1 MNRELDSPQ
10 IAPEARFCPDIAE
23 GGVELVKFGS
33 SSFASCAYGER
44 VSDDKIYGT
53 IELMSG
59 TNPKSRQDVERL
71 MQASGIKMR
80 YSSKEIAKDP
90 AQVLEMAAEIGG
102 RLTRVVMAGQGW
114 DSIDYFVDCSSTLPV
129 DIGRRVLGSAGLEIE
144 GVTVK
149 PYRAACAGAVM
160 AFVDTLADEKLQDK
174 RVVICAMETLSQL
187 IACEH
192 FSSDL
197 ENVSVPLI
205 FGDDYAAIAYRPSD
219 FQLVSAQNRI
229 VYDGAPTRFNTDYE
243 IPRGA
248 RCDANG
254 YYVFGNGGRENINV
268 SDDGVFLNIHKPTGG
283 LPFEMDGRAT
293 AKFFIRETVDVIK
306 QVYEDALRRGVSVK
320 KVIMHQPSL
329 RVTDGISRRI
339 RADATLKDLELPDF
353 ILGDIER
360 SNSGSATTLVVWQN
374 LVKRKFIDPGEPFLI
389 CAPGIGAAISAA
401 VVVPNREF

>member
-1 MNRELDSPQ
+1 MNRESLYTQ
-10 IAPEARFCPDIAE
+10 ITPEARFRLDVAE

-33 SSFASCAYGER
+33 SSIASCAYGEC
-44 VSDDKIYGT
+44 VNDDKIHGT
-53 IELMSG
+53 IESAPG
-59 TNPKSRQDVERL
+59 TNLKSRQDVERL

-80 YSSKEIAKDP
+80 YSSREIAKDP
-90 AQVLEMAAEIGG
+90 AHVLEMVAEVGG
-102 RLTRVVMAGQGW
+102 RLTRTVMVGQGW

-129 DIGRRVLGSAGLEIE
+129 DVGRMALKSAELETDAI
-144 GVTVK
+144 TVK

-160 AFVDTLADEKLQDK
+160 AFIDTLADEKLQDK

-205 FGDDYAAIAYRPSD
+205 FGDDYAATAYKPSD

-229 VYDGAPTRFNTDYE
+229 VYDGAPTRFNTDFE
-243 IPRGA
+243 MPKGA
-248 RCDANG
+248 RCHANVH
-254 YYVFGNGGRENINV
+254 YVFGNGGRENINV
-268 SDDGVFLNIHKPTGG
+268 SDDGVFLNIHKPIGG

-374 LVKRKFIDPGEPFLI
+374 LVKRKFIDPKEPFLI

-401 VVVPNREF
+401 VVVPNQ